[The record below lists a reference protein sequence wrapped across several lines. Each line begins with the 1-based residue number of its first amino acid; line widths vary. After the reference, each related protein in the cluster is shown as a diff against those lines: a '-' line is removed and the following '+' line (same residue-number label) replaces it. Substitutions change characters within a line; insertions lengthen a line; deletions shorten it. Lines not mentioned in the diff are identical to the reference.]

1 MKNHLKQI
9 TPFIYRYPTT
19 YIDHPKWPLFIS
31 YQSMHHEQF
40 IPIRSMNNR
49 MIPDIDRNTTTTTLK
64 SPNPSKPIIPLTNQP
79 TLPPYPQNP
88 PNKPHPLISRK
99 GPVGP
104 CYNRNHISPSPPS
117 PPPPSPPPPP
127 PSFRRQRGRCP
138 SPWFVP
144 S

>member
-1 MKNHLKQI
+1 
-9 TPFIYRYPTT
+9 
-19 YIDHPKWPLFIS
+19 
-31 YQSMHHEQF
+31 
-40 IPIRSMNNR
+40 MNNR

-117 PPPPSPPPPP
+117 PPPPSPPSPPP
-127 PSFRRQRGRCP
+127 PSPPP
-138 SPWFVP
+138 SPPPDQFIP
-144 S
+144 IRSRNNDMIPLINENGILIP